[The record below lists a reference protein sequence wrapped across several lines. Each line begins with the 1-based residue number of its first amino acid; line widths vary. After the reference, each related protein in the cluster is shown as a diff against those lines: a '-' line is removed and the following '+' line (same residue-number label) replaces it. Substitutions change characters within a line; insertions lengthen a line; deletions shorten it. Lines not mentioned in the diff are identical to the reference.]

1 VSFPPEEPSGCFAE
15 MTPGVFFASAEPLF
29 ASPEKQVTP
38 PQEMWQDFSARKAAD
53 LSTETAVP
61 AATFGER
68 EKTVVRGV
76 FRATIPCRKPTSL
89 GSAGGVLNMYEA
101 VSASTSNGRAGSPL
115 TFKPLTVILA
125 SLLAAAVI
133 ATVGSLSEVSL
144 GDENAHVRQA
154 RSYMRS
160 GTRVPYDPVCLSVDD
175 RIRYGFASHPLWH
188 AGLAL
193 LWKAA
198 GTDSDWLAQT
208 YQAGLY
214 LLLVLSVY
222 FGARQI
228 WSEEA
233 ASWAWLLVAT
243 MPMVCAYSM
252 LLYLDVPGIAV
263 SALGLL
269 LLWKKKFLWCGVAL
283 GAAYLT
289 KATRLHALSEKGVRE
304 SRLSHL

>member
-1 VSFPPEEPSGCFAE
+1 MCE
-15 MTPGVFFASAEPLF
+15 
-29 ASPEKQVTP
+29 
-38 PQEMWQDFSARKAAD
+38 
-53 LSTETAVP
+53 AVP
-61 AATFGER
+61 TSMSDR
-68 EKTVVRGV
+68 E
-76 FRATIPCRKPTSL
+76 
-89 GSAGGVLNMYEA
+89 
-101 VSASTSNGRAGSPL
+101 AGSPL

-144 GDENAHVRQA
+144 GDENAHVRQT

-160 GTRVPYDPVCLSVDD
+160 GTRVPYDPACLSVDD
-175 RIRYGFASHPLWH
+175 RIRFAFAAQPLWH

-233 ASWAWLLVAT
+233 ASWA
-243 MPMVCAYSM
+243 
-252 LLYLDVPGIAV
+252 
-263 SALGLL
+263 
-269 LLWKKKFLWCGVAL
+269 
-283 GAAYLT
+283 
-289 KATRLHALSEKGVRE
+289 
-304 SRLSHL
+304 